1 LKDFKIE
8 KLEQLFKDLGMPETK
23 VTDCKPDYDEDEE
36 AAEIEAKLEEAAA
49 EAKAVVEITGK
60 APLEAKSLEE

>member
-1 LKDFKIE
+1 
-8 KLEQLFKDLGMPETK
+8 MPETK
-23 VTDCKPDYDEDEE
+23 VADCKPDYDEDEE

-49 EAKAVVEITGK
+49 EAKAAVEITGK